1 VGHYAA
7 AQSNP
12 SHAIMFANQ
21 EHPSRSYYAATANP
35 HAAYPRLTESIRAD
49 VCVVGGGLTGLSAA
63 LNLAERGFK
72 VALIEANRIGWG
84 ASGRNGG
91 QINTGLRKTPQEL
104 IARFGRERG
113 KALFDL
119 AEEAREI
126 IWQRVEKH
134 GIRCDLRTGNMM
146 LASKRGDLAWME
158 AEIASYERDM
168 NYTKAKLLD
177 RNAVRSEIA
186 SDLYF
191 GGIKDTG
198 GGHLHPLNYALG
210 LAKAAQ
216 DAGVAMFEHSAA
228 TRIDDDGAKV
238 TVVTEA
244 GRIVADHAVLGC
256 NAYLGGL
263 EPRIAGK
270 IMPIANFVITTEPLP
285 EAEAGALIPSGGC
298 ACDTKSVVSYYR
310 VTADNRLLFG
320 GGERYNT
327 DEPADIPGFVKPYM
341 LQVFPQLR
349 DRRIEYGWG
358 GMLAITMLRLPHLGR
373 IGRVYYA
380 HGYSGMG
387 VAITGIAG
395 KLIAEAMAGTA
406 ERFDVFSRIEH
417 RTFPGGT
424 LLRHPLLVLA
434 MLWYVLKDKLP

>member
-1 VGHYAA
+1 MV
-7 AQSNP
+7 S
-12 SHAIMFANQ
+12 NQ
-21 EHPSRSYYAATANP
+21 EHPARSYYAATATP
-35 HAAYPRLTESIRAD
+35 HGTRPRLTESIRAD
-49 VCVVGGGLTGLSAA
+49 VCVVGGGFTGLSAA

-91 QINTGLRKTPQEL
+91 QINTGLRKSPQEL
-104 IARFGRERG
+104 IARFGKTQG

-119 AEEAREI
+119 AEEARAI
-126 IWQRVEKH
+126 IWERVEKH
-134 GIRCDLRTGNMM
+134 GIACDLRTGNML
-146 LASKRGDLAWME
+146 LASKPGDVPWME
-158 AEIASYERDM
+158 QEIAAYAREM
-168 NYTKAKLLD
+168 NYTQAKLLD
-177 RNAVRSEIA
+177 RNAIRSEIA

-210 LAKAAQ
+210 LAAAAQ
-216 DAGVAMFEHSAA
+216 AAGVQMFEQTAA
-228 TRIDDDGAKV
+228 GKIDDDGSKV
-238 TVVTEA
+238 TVTTDA
-244 GRIVADHAVLGC
+244 GRIEADYAVLGC

-270 IMPIANFVITTEPLP
+270 IMPIANFVIATEPLP
-285 EAEAGALIPSGGC
+285 EAEARALIPSGAC
-298 ACDTKSVVSYYR
+298 ACDTKFVVSYYR

-320 GGERYNT
+320 GGERYTT

-341 LQVFPQLR
+341 LQVFPQLAAK
-349 DRRIEYGWG
+349 RIEYGWG
-358 GMLAITMLRLPHLGR
+358 GMLAITLLRLPQLGR

-434 MLWYVLKDKLP
+434 MLWYVLRDKLP

>member
-1 VGHYAA
+1 MLPRIQGKG
-7 AQSNP
+7 S
-12 SHAIMFANQ
+12 MFSNQ
-21 EHPSRSYYAATANP
+21 EHPAGSYYAATANP
-35 HAAYPRLTESIRAD
+35 HGTWPRLTESIRVD
-49 VCVVGGGLTGLSAA
+49 VCVVGGGFTGLSAA
-63 LNLAERGFK
+63 LNLAERGYK

-91 QINTGLRKTPQEL
+91 QINTGLRKSPQEL
-104 IARFGRERG
+104 IARFGKQRG

-119 AEEAREI
+119 AEEARAI
-126 IWQRVEKH
+126 IWERVEKH
-134 GIRCDLRTGNMM
+134 GIACDLRTGNML
-146 LASKRGDLAWME
+146 LASKPGDVPWME
-158 AEIASYERDM
+158 QEIAAYERAM
-168 NYTKAKLLD
+168 NYTQAKLLD
-177 RNAVRSEIA
+177 RNAIRGEIA
-186 SDLYF
+186 SELYF

-210 LAKAAQ
+210 LAKAAEV
-216 DAGVAMFEHSAA
+216 AGVQMFEQSAA
-228 TRIDDDGAKV
+228 TRIEDDGGKV
-238 TVVTEA
+238 TVVTDA
-244 GRIVADHAVLGC
+244 GRIEADYAVLGC

-285 EAEAGALIPSGGC
+285 EAEAKALIPSGAC
-298 ACDTKSVVSYYR
+298 ACDTKFVVSYYR
-310 VTADNRLLFG
+310 VTADNRMLFG

-327 DEPADIPGFVKPYM
+327 QEPADIAGFVKPYM
-341 LQVFPQLR
+341 LQVFPQLAAK
-349 DRRIEYGWG
+349 RIEYGWG

-424 LLRHPLLVLA
+424 MLRHPLLVLA
-434 MLWYVLKDKLP
+434 MLWYVLRDKLP

>member
-1 VGHYAA
+1 MI
-7 AQSNP
+7 S
-12 SHAIMFANQ
+12 NQ
-21 EHPSRSYYAATANP
+21 EHPARSYYAATANP
-35 HAAYPRLTESIRAD
+35 HGTYPRLAESIRAD
-49 VCVVGGGLTGLSAA
+49 VCVVGGGFTGLSAA

-91 QINTGLRKTPQEL
+91 QINTGLRKSPQEL
-104 IARFGRERG
+104 IAKFGRQRG

-119 AEEAREI
+119 AEEARAI
-126 IWQRVEKH
+126 IWERVEKH
-134 GIRCDLRTGNMM
+134 GIACDLRPGNML
-146 LASKRGDLAWME
+146 LASKPGDLPWME
-158 AEIASYERDM
+158 EEIACFEREM
-168 NYTKAKLLD
+168 NYRKAKLLD
-177 RNAVRSEIA
+177 RNAIKSEIA

-191 GGIKDTG
+191 GGIKDSG

-216 DAGVAMFEHSAA
+216 AAGVQMFEHTAA
-228 TRIDDDGAKV
+228 TKIDDNGSKV
-238 TVVTEA
+238 TVTTEA
-244 GRIVADHAVLGC
+244 GKIEADYAVLGC

-285 EAEAGALIPSGGC
+285 EAEARALIPSGSC
-298 ACDTKSVVSYYR
+298 ACDTKFVVSYYR
-310 VTADNRLLFG
+310 VTADNRMLFG

-327 DEPADIPGFVKPYM
+327 QEPADIASFVKPYM
-341 LQVFPQLR
+341 LRVFPQLANK
-349 DRRIEYGWG
+349 RIEYGWG

-387 VAITGIAG
+387 VAIAGIAG
-395 KLIAEAMAGTA
+395 KLIAEAMSGTA
-406 ERFDVFSRIEH
+406 ERFDVFSQIEH
-417 RTFPGGT
+417 QTFPGGT

-434 MLWYVLKDKLP
+434 MLWYVLRDKLP

>member
-1 VGHYAA
+1 MSPH
-7 AQSNP
+7 
-12 SHAIMFANQ
+12 Q
-21 EHPSRSYYAATANP
+21 EHPAGSYYAATANP
-35 HAAYPRLTESIRAD
+35 HGTYPRLTESIRAD
-49 VCVVGGGLTGLSAA
+49 VCVVGGGFTGLSAA

-72 VALIEANRIGWG
+72 VVLIEANRIGWG

-91 QINTGLRKTPQEL
+91 QINTGLRKSPQEL
-104 IARFGRERG
+104 IARFGKVRG

-119 AEEAREI
+119 AEEARGI
-126 IWQRVEKH
+126 IWERVAKH
-134 GIRCDLRTGNMM
+134 GIACDLRSGNML
-146 LASKRGDLAWME
+146 LASKAGDLAWME
-158 AEIASYERDM
+158 EEIACFEREM

-177 RNAVRSEIA
+177 RNAIKAEIA

-191 GGIKDTG
+191 GGIKDSG

-216 DAGVAMFEHSAA
+216 EAGVQMFEQTRA
-228 TRIDDDGAKV
+228 TRIDDSGAKV
-238 TVVTEA
+238 TVATDG
-244 GRIVADHAVLGC
+244 GRIEADHAVLGC

-270 IMPIANFVITTEPLP
+270 IMPIANFVITTEPMP
-285 EAEAGALIPSGGC
+285 EAEARTLIPSGSC
-298 ACDTKSVVSYYR
+298 ACDTKFVVSYYR
-310 VTADNRLLFG
+310 VTADRRMLFG

-327 DEPADIPGFVKPYM
+327 QDPADIPAFVKPYM
-341 LQVFPQLR
+341 LKVFPQLQGK
-349 DRRIEYGWG
+349 RIEYGWG
-358 GMLAITMLRLPHLGR
+358 GMLAITALRLPHMGR

-387 VAITGIAG
+387 VAITGLAG

-406 ERFDVFSRIEH
+406 ERFDVFAKIEH
-417 RTFPGGT
+417 QTFPGGT

-434 MLWYVLKDKLP
+434 MLWYVLRDKLP

>member
-1 VGHYAA
+1 
-7 AQSNP
+7 
-12 SHAIMFANQ
+12 MFSNQ
-21 EHPSRSYYAATANP
+21 EHPKSSYYAATANP
-35 HAAYPRLTESIRAD
+35 HGTWPRLTESIRAD

-91 QINTGLRKTPQEL
+91 QINTGLRKSPQEL
-104 IARFGRERG
+104 IARFGKARG

-119 AEEAREI
+119 AEEARSI
-126 IWQRVEKH
+126 IWERVEKH
-134 GIRCDLRTGNMM
+134 GISCDLRHGNML
-146 LASKRGDLAWME
+146 LASKPGDLAWME
-158 AEIASYERDM
+158 EEIACFEREM

-177 RNAVRSEIA
+177 RNAIRSEIA
-186 SDLYF
+186 SEIYH
-191 GGIKDTG
+191 GGIKDSG

-210 LAKAAQ
+210 LAKAAE
-216 DAGVAMFEHSAA
+216 DAGVQMFEHTAA
-228 TRIDDDGAKV
+228 TKIDDDGARITV
-238 TVVTEA
+238 TTEA
-244 GRIVADHAVLGC
+244 GRIEADYAVLGC
-256 NAYLGGL
+256 NAYLGAL

-285 EAEAGALIPSGGC
+285 EDEARALIPSGSC
-298 ACDTKSVVSYYR
+298 ACDTKFVVSYYR

-327 DEPADIPGFVKPYM
+327 QEPADIAGFVQPYM
-341 LQVFPQLR
+341 LQVFPQLAGQ
-349 DRRIEYGWG
+349 RIDYGWG
-358 GMLAITMLRLPHLGR
+358 GMLAITMHRLPHLGR
-373 IGRVYYA
+373 VGRVYYA
-380 HGYSGMG
+380 QGYSGMG

-406 ERFDVFSRIEH
+406 ERFDVFSQIEH

-434 MLWYVLKDKLP
+434 MLWYVLRDKL

>member
-1 VGHYAA
+1 MQG
-7 AQSNP
+7 
-12 SHAIMFANQ
+12 IMFSNQ
-21 EHPSRSYYAATANP
+21 EHPKSSYYAATANP
-35 HAAYPRLTESIRAD
+35 HGTWPRLTDSIRAD
-49 VCVVGGGLTGLSAA
+49 VCVVGGGYTGLSAA

-91 QINTGLRKTPQEL
+91 QINTGLRKSPQEL
-104 IARFGRERG
+104 IAKFGKQRG

-119 AEEAREI
+119 AEEARAI
-126 IWQRVEKH
+126 IWERVEKH
-134 GIRCDLRTGNMM
+134 GIQCDLRTGNML
-146 LASKRGDLAWME
+146 LASKPGDLPWME
-158 AEIASYERDM
+158 EEIACFEREM
-168 NYTKAKLLD
+168 NYTRAKLLD
-177 RNAVRSEIA
+177 RNAIRSEIA

-216 DAGVAMFEHSAA
+216 EAGVQMFEHTGA
-228 TRIDDDGAKV
+228 TKIDDNGSKV
-238 TVVTEA
+238 TVTTDA
-244 GRIVADHAVLGC
+244 GRIEADYAVLGC

-285 EAEAGALIPSGGC
+285 EAQATALIPSGSC
-298 ACDTKSVVSYYR
+298 ACDTKFVVSYYR

-327 DEPADIPGFVKPYM
+327 QEPADIPGFVQPYM
-341 LQVFPQLR
+341 LKVFPQLA

-358 GMLAITMLRLPHLGR
+358 GMLAITALRLPHLGR

-406 ERFDVFSRIEH
+406 ERFDVFSKIEH
-417 RTFPGGT
+417 QTFPGGT

-434 MLWYVLKDKLP
+434 MLWYVLRDKLP